1 MNRNGTT
8 SIFDKRVCLSGSV
21 WDDYVSKRNNGHLMR
36 YEQKQ
41 SRKNS
46 GNRSVGCSGYDIY
59 RAELPFH
66 FWLVINMVTMRD
78 SVERY
83 SRSGSYNYSND
94 WEEGVYIH
102 TMQHY

>member
-8 SIFDKRVCLSGSV
+8 SIFDKGVCLSCSMWG
-21 WDDYVSKRNNGHLMR
+21 DYVSKRNNGHLMR

-66 FWLVINMVTMRD
+66 FWLIWLPMTGRKVST
-78 SVERY
+78 
-83 SRSGSYNYSND
+83 YNAALQI
-94 WEEGVYIH
+94 E
-102 TMQHY
+102 